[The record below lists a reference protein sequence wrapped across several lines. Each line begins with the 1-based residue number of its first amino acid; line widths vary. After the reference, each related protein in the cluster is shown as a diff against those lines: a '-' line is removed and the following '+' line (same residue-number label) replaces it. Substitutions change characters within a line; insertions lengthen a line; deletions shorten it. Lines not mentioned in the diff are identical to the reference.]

1 MNWINVKDKHFAA
14 KYQPMNKEDIE
25 YLKDTLQF
33 SLDKGTFTEK
43 DTEHLYSAVCNSINV
58 LEQFETNKLKPSDK
72 DLISIVKQNLK
83 EINKDEKITDYNFDL
98 GYSLGFLDGNDFSR
112 QIPELTLDQAIEKVK
127 PNMDKIKDVDAHL
140 NEIE

>member
-1 MNWINVKDKHFAA
+1 MKRPEIKDYFHKKTDLKTVHS
-14 KYQPMNKEDIE
+14 E
-25 YLKDTLQF
+25 YTK
-33 SLDKGTFTEK
+33 SP
-43 DTEHLYSAVCNSINV
+43 HLYSYTSDLDRYIDY
-58 LEQFETNKLKPSDK
+58 LEEPTNKSKPSDK
-72 DLISIVKQNLK
+72 DLISKVKQNLQ
-83 EINKDEKITDYNFDL
+83 EINKDKKVTDYNFDL